1 MTNADRPASGV
12 WHIGFCESE
21 GYDGQT
27 ESAGRELYDWV
38 LAGRSNPARI
48 QMALDRWYQAR
59 WESVMEDPHKRT
71 IDGKDVIDILFERRE
86 NKASSAH
93 F

>member
-1 MTNADRPASGV
+1 VPTKLLDFDP
-12 WHIGFCESE
+12 
-21 GYDGQT
+21 D
-27 ESAGRELYDWV
+27 DWV

-71 IDGKDVIDILFERRE
+71 IDGKDVIDICSNVAKTRPHRPIFDQ
-86 NKASSAH
+86 K
-93 F
+93 